1 MCEHRH
7 LIKKKQPCTM
17 IIKKIIYNSNIF
29 VHRFFHEEISLK
41 RQFPVYVRCN
51 FHINT
56 SKLKKDS
63 RFPME
68 MLLRRIK
75 LIDIQKWF
83 AFMATRIF
91 QRVGL
96 QVNFV
101 CHTDPK
107 A

>member
-7 LIKKKQPCTM
+7 LIKKKTPCTM
-17 IIKKIIYNSNIF
+17 IIKKSFTIVIF
-29 VHRFFHEEISLK
+29 LYTDFFHEEISLK
-41 RQFPVYVRCN
+41 RQLPVYVRCN

-56 SKLKKDS
+56 SKLKKD
-63 RFPME
+63 FPME

-75 LIDIQKWF
+75 LIDIQKWL

-91 QRVGL
+91 QRVGV

-101 CHTDPK
+101 CHTDAK
-107 A
+107 GLI

>member
-1 MCEHRH
+1 
-7 LIKKKQPCTM
+7 M
-17 IIKKIIYNSNIF
+17 IIKKSFTIVIF
-29 VHRFFHEEISLK
+29 LYTDFFHEEISLK

-56 SKLKKDS
+56 SKLKKD
-63 RFPME
+63 FPME

-83 AFMATRIF
+83 GFMATRIF
-91 QRVGL
+91 QRVGV

-101 CHTDPK
+101 CHTDAK
-107 A
+107 GLI

>member
-7 LIKKKQPCTM
+7 LIKKKTLYNDN
-17 IIKKIIYNSNIF
+17 KKIIYNSNIF
-29 VHRFFHEEISLK
+29 VHRFFRSLK
-41 RQFPVYVRCN
+41 RQLPVYVRCN

-63 RFPME
+63 HFPME

-91 QRVGL
+91 QRVGV

-101 CHTDPK
+101 CHTDAK
-107 A
+107 GLI

>member
-1 MCEHRH
+1 
-7 LIKKKQPCTM
+7 M
-17 IIKKIIYNSNIF
+17 IIKKSFTIVIF
-29 VHRFFHEEISLK
+29 LYTDFFHEEISLK

-56 SKLKKDS
+56 SKQKKDS
-63 RFPME
+63 HFPME

-91 QRVGL
+91 QRVGV

-101 CHTDPK
+101 CHTDAK
-107 A
+107 GLI